1 MGEDGRRSL
10 KIHLL
15 RFRCSVL
22 VVEAAIAAAAALGK
36 KRGRGGEASA
46 TFLINEGRGKRK
58 KN

>member
-22 VVEAAIAAAAALGK
+22 VVEAAIAAAAAALGK
-36 KRGRGGEASA
+36 KRGRGGASA